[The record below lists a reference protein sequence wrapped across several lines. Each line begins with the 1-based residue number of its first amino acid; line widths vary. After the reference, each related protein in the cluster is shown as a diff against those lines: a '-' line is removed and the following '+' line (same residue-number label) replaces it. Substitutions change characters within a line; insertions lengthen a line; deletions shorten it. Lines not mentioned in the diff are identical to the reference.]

1 MYIVTNK
8 EGFMVT
14 KKSEDTVRVV
24 GIKPS
29 SVAMLQGT
37 LSMLFGLV
45 AAILFSISSTVHW
58 AQETDSVL
66 RGLTF
71 GIASGFIA
79 IIAVPIVYFAVGWVL
94 GWIQGF
100 LLNALVSMSGGL
112 VLKTEKE

>member
-1 MYIVTNK
+1 
-8 EGFMVT
+8 MVT

-79 IIAVPIVYFAVGWVL
+79 IIAVPIVYFAIGWVL

>member
-1 MYIVTNK
+1 
-8 EGFMVT
+8 MVT
-14 KKSEDTVRVV
+14 KKSQDTVRVV

-37 LSMLFGLV
+37 LSMLFGMV

-79 IIAVPIVYFAVGWVL
+79 IIAVPIVYFAIGWVL